1 MTTYQPELIS
11 GLDDLYYDLS
21 LTDPATGDPLT
32 AGTVQIKLCSVGTTT
47 PLGVNSTVTLTY
59 QSSTQRWAGVHDAAL
74 FSADLPAVG
83 ALFDRVLFVNG
94 QTGGRLLARC
104 RRVSIVDS
112 FTLQQIKEYLRV
124 QTSEED
130 SLLLSMITSATA
142 MVESYLGRPIEARP
156 VTYIDDVPQPTS
168 KLLFPITPVGAVTE
182 VVGPDG
188 DTLDLDGVSVNVS
201 TGVITFPSTL
211 SSGAY
216 TVTATVG
223 LSLAPAYT
231 FGASA
236 AIQQAVVDTVA
247 DMYQRRNPAAMREAE
262 GGGIAVDY
270 ADQKRGVGAD
280 NARED
285 ILLPRVAALL
295 SPFRQLGV

>member
-11 GLDDLYYDLS
+11 GLDDLFYDLS
-21 LTDPATGDPLT
+21 LTDPATGAPLT
-32 AGTVQIKLCSVGTTT
+32 TGTVQVKLCAVGTTT
-47 PLGVNSTVTLTY
+47 PLGANSTVALAY
-59 QSSTQRWAGVHDAAL
+59 QTSIQRWTGTHDAAL
-74 FSADLPAVG
+74 FAADLPPVG

-94 QTGGRLLARC
+94 QTSGRLLARC

-112 FTLQQIKEYLRV
+112 FTLQEVKGYLRV

-130 SLLLSMITSATA
+130 SLLLSMIASATA
-142 MVESYLGRPIEARP
+142 MVESYLGRPIEARQ
-156 VTYIDDVPQPTS
+156 VTYIDEVPQATS
-168 KLLFPITPVGAVTE
+168 KLLFPVTPVGAIAS

-188 DTLDLDGVSVNVS
+188 DSLDLDDVTVNGS
-201 TGVITFPSTL
+201 TGVITFPSVL
-211 SSGAY
+211 SAGTY

-270 ADQKRGVGAD
+270 ADQKRTVGAD